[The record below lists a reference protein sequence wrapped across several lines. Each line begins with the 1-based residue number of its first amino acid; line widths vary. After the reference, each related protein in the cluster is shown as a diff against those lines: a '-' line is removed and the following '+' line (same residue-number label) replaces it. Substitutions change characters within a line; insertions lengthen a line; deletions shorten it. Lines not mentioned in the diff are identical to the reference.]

1 MKHFQVPVTELEWI
15 CNICH
20 KFISDEGM
28 SAKRKVIL
36 NIEGMGISDRGKVRT
51 NNEDAFL
58 VRDDLA
64 LYILADG
71 MGGAAAGEVASNQF
85 VQVAEEIFLSGIRR
99 REHRRALVLAA
110 FEEAHSRIQAN
121 AQRFP
126 SQAGMGCTAE
136 ILTFEGDRYFLGHVG
151 DSRTYLFDGKTLR
164 QLTLDH
170 TYIQKQVD
178 VGVLTHEMARHH
190 RLRHIL
196 SRAVGYDEHIKV
208 DYHSGQIKPDS
219 LFLLCSDGLTDELSD
234 DQIAKILKEQSD
246 LTQRTQ
252 QLVDTAKQAGGRDNI
267 TVVLSHVAGNN
278 KASGP
283 MGIRR
288 LWNRY

>member
-1 MKHFQVPVTELEWI
+1 
-15 CNICH
+15 
-20 KFISDEGM
+20 
-28 SAKRKVIL
+28 
-36 NIEGMGISDRGKVRT
+36 MGISMGEEMTLSITAVARSDQGKVRL

-58 VRDDLA
+58 VRDNIA
-64 LYILADG
+64 LYVLADG
-71 MGGAAAGEVASNQF
+71 MGGTAAGEVASNQF

-99 REHRRALVLAA
+99 GEHRHALVLAA

-136 ILTFEGDRYFLGHVG
+136 ILTFEGDRYSLGHVG

-178 VGVLTHEMARHH
+178 DGVLTHEMARHH

-208 DYHSGQIKPDS
+208 DYHSGQIKHDS

-246 LTQRTQ
+246 LAQKTQ

-267 TVVLSHVAGNN
+267 TVVLSRVVRNN
-278 KASGP
+278 NVSGL

-288 LWNRY
+288 LWSRH